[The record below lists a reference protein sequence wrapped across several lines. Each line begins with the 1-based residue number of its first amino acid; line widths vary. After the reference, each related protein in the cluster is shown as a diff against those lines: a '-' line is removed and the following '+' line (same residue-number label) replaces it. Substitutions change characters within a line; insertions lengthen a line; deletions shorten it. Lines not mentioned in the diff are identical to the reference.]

1 MSRIT
6 DRLKGLDTIKKID
19 KEKSKYLVIHYSSES
34 FFALGGKSPRIT
46 SIAIENLEFVKRSY
60 SQFINLLKK
69 WEYLLIKL
77 LINITKLRKIC

>member
-34 FFALGGKSPRIT
+34 FLHLAEKVQ
-46 SIAIENLEFVKRSY
+46 E
-60 SQFINLLKK
+60 
-69 WEYLLIKL
+69 
-77 LINITKLRKIC
+77 